1 MPPRGRPKSTLSRG
15 RGRPRKNRAP
25 APESAKESPEPAS
38 PPRRVLRPR
47 KAQPNYKIACA
58 PKDSSPSSLDAD
70 DAEKEDSSDAD
81 ELAEPTPPRTPKWQ
95 ANLKHRTPPGAAR
108 RVASRTPTSS
118 VSPLEL
124 KSEQLTEGKA
134 GPAGSLFSSSL
145 PKRDLE
151 NIAPTETELCSLP
164 ETKEN
169 QTTLTVQGRYTL
181 CAPKLASFPLVK
193 TVPNMVMDISL
204 APEGEGLLAVS
215 FDFGVVEGTMRLF
228 AGKMELLAFD
238 KERKPP
244 VPPVSPVS
252 GEGGAGSDLPSRSN
266 FQSSKREAAVAETD
280 ADTGSRKKIKTS
292 ENTQPTYGKGGSY
305 LGGKAEVAVRTEDS
319 DTEDKKTEG
328 SETPKPNLEMDT
340 EKEVPL
346 PKRVYAVIR
355 GRDMVIG
362 KITRKS
368 YGGWLA
374 FQGDGFSGKIDLP
387 VMQGLYSFFPLLAQ
401 SEQLTVICSR
411 QDYWPQDRRTA
422 AWSSQVERLSAFT

>member
-1 MPPRGRPKSTLSRG
+1 MLFSLKHHTAPPISKMPPRGRPKSTLSRG

-151 NIAPTETELCSLP
+151 NIAPILH
-164 ETKEN
+164 
-169 QTTLTVQGRYTL
+169 R
-181 CAPKLASFPLVK
+181 
-193 TVPNMVMDISL
+193 
-204 APEGEGLLAVS
+204 
-215 FDFGVVEGTMRLF
+215 
-228 AGKMELLAFD
+228 
-238 KERKPP
+238 
-244 VPPVSPVS
+244 
-252 GEGGAGSDLPSRSN
+252 
-266 FQSSKREAAVAETD
+266 
-280 ADTGSRKKIKTS
+280 
-292 ENTQPTYGKGGSY
+292 
-305 LGGKAEVAVRTEDS
+305 
-319 DTEDKKTEG
+319 
-328 SETPKPNLEMDT
+328 
-340 EKEVPL
+340 
-346 PKRVYAVIR
+346 
-355 GRDMVIG
+355 
-362 KITRKS
+362 
-368 YGGWLA
+368 
-374 FQGDGFSGKIDLP
+374 
-387 VMQGLYSFFPLLAQ
+387 
-401 SEQLTVICSR
+401 
-411 QDYWPQDRRTA
+411 
-422 AWSSQVERLSAFT
+422 